1 MSRVSSIVTAYD
13 REAITRATIARLL
26 ACEPPPE
33 EIIVHFDNGA
43 EFSLPDGVKILR
55 STKNLG
61 PGGARNLLVQ
71 AAMNE
76 WVASFDDDSFPE
88 SIDFFAQVKEQ
99 IGKHAKAGVLACS
112 IRHRDPI
119 HDSPGPSEDAEVA
132 AFVGCGCIYR
142 KSAFLATRGYVSLP
156 VAYGMEEVDLAL
168 QLHQLDI
175 PIIHCPKLVVVH
187 DTELSHHESARIT
200 AGAIQNQALL
210 AWLRYPI
217 ESFPYGF
224 MQWLNKIR
232 DSLLRRRFAGAV
244 RGIVSTPGHVWRYR
258 SLRKPVSASALAGW
272 RNLRIHPRPCC
283 GEALSPD

>member
-1 MSRVSSIVTAYD
+1 MSGISAIVTAYD
-13 REAITRATIARLL
+13 REEATRATIARLL

-33 EIIVHFDNGA
+33 EIIVHLDNGA
-43 EFSLPDGVKILR
+43 EFSLPDGVKTLR

-61 PGGARNLLVQ
+61 PGGARNLLLK

-76 WVASFDDDSFPE
+76 WVASFDDDSFP
-88 SIDFFAQVKEQ
+88 DTLVFFAQVKKE
-99 IGKHAKAGVLACS
+99 ILKHANAGVLACP

-119 HDSPGPSEDAEVA
+119 HDSPSSNEDIEVA
-132 AFVGCGCIYR
+132 AFVGCGCVYR
-142 KSAFLATRGYVSLP
+142 KSAFLATRGYVPLP

-168 QLHQLDI
+168 QLHHLGI

-210 AWLRYPI
+210 AWLRYPVT
-217 ESFPYGF
+217 SLPYGF
-224 MQWLNKIR
+224 LQWLNKIH
-232 DSLLRRRFAGAV
+232 DSLQRGRFPGAV
-244 RGIVSTPGHVWRYR
+244 QGVLSTPGHLWRYR

-272 RNLRIHPRPCC
+272 RDLRIHPRPCC
-283 GEALSPD
+283 GETSSRD